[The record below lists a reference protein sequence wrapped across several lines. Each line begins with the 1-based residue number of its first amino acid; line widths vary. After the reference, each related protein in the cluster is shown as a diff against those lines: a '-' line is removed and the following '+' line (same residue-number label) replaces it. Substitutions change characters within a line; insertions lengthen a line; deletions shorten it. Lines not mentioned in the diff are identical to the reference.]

1 MKKFWLTAGLV
12 AALAGF
18 TPAVAR
24 AQGVS
29 ITPFAGLTFAGDAP
43 TEKFATGVS
52 VSFMGDVAG
61 LEIDLG
67 YTPDFFNEDPDQVIL
82 IGDSNLTTL
91 MANLVV
97 GVGDNDAPVRPYV
110 VAGLGLVRSRID
122 LGDLFDDVS
131 TNEVGL
137 TLGGGVTGMVS
148 DNVGLRGDIRYIRS
162 LEDPE
167 PDDDF
172 EVAIGN
178 FDFWRATVGVVFSIP

>member
-1 MKKFWLTAGLV
+1 M
-12 AALAGF
+12 
-18 TPAVAR
+18 
-24 AQGVS
+24 
-29 ITPFAGLTFAGDAP
+29 
-43 TEKFATGVS
+43 
-52 VSFMGDVAG
+52 
-61 LEIDLG
+61 
-67 YTPDFFNEDPDQVIL
+67 
-82 IGDSNLTTL
+82 
-91 MANLVV
+91 
-97 GVGDNDAPVRPYV
+97 
-110 VAGLGLVRSRID
+110 
-122 LGDLFDDVS
+122 S

>member
-1 MKKFWLTAGLV
+1 MKKLWLTAGLMV
-12 AALAGF
+12 ALIGL

-24 AQGVS
+24 AQVS
-29 ITPFAGLTFAGDAP
+29 ITPFAGLTFGADAP
-43 TEKFATGVS
+43 AEKFTTGVS

-61 LEIDLG
+61 LEVDLG

-82 IGDSNLTTL
+82 VGDSNLTTL
-91 MANLVV
+91 MANLIV
-97 GVGDNDAPVRPYV
+97 GVGGSDIPVRPYV
-110 VAGLGLVRSRID
+110 VAGVGLVRSRID

-131 TNEVGL
+131 TNQFGL

-148 DNVGLRGDIRYIRS
+148 DNVGIRGDVRYIRS

-167 PDDDF
+167 EDDDF
-172 EVAIGN
+172 DVGVGN